1 MAEASG
7 LTGRSRWRS
16 CAAVALDWAQTLR
29 RAALAALE
37 HDMLTVG
44 QATAYSAMVAL
55 FPALIVA
62 AAVVGL
68 LPDTLPLRVQLALFF
83 DRVLPSNVS
92 PLLDGYFSAA
102 HGKGYTFR
110 ALLGALVVSITG
122 ASSVMA
128 TLMEG
133 FRRAYDLPLV
143 RGSFWPRRVRSLAL
157 VPLSLLPMSVA
168 SMLVVFGHLITHWI
182 AGEVTPSLRM
192 TVYVIAFLVRWAIA
206 LLGSVG
212 IIAVIYHLGTDL
224 TTHMR
229 EHLATLLKDPLLK
242 GPLILLRQDW
252 SWRASLP
259 GATVA
264 TVLWFVTTLLFGYYV
279 TRFANY
285 SQVYGSLGAAIALL
299 FWLYIIALSVL
310 IGAEFNAQ
318 RAVQGPGRRDPKL
331 FELLWKIPGLHRRD
345 AGRMADGQR

>member
-1 MAEASG
+1 MAKAGVMSRF
-7 LTGRSRWRS
+7 GRWMSQS
-16 CAAVALDWAQTLR
+16 LVHVQTLR
-29 RAALAALE
+29 RATLAAFE
-37 HDMLTVG
+37 HDALTVG

-68 LPDTLPLRVQLALFF
+68 LPDSLPLRVQLAIFF

-92 PLLDGYFSAA
+92 PLLDTYFTAA
-102 HGKGYTFR
+102 HRNAHTAR
-110 ALLGALVVSITG
+110 ALLGALIVSITG
-122 ASSVMA
+122 ASSVMV

-133 FRRAYDLPLV
+133 FRRAYDLPLT

-157 VPLSLLPMSVA
+157 VPLSLLPMSLA
-168 SMLVVFGHLITHWI
+168 SALVVFGNLMTHWLV
-182 AGEVTPSLRM
+182 GEVTPALR
-192 TVYVIAFLVRWAIA
+192 TPVYVVAFLLRWTIA
-206 LLGSVG
+206 LAGSVG

-224 TTHMR
+224 SKHMR
-229 EHLATLLKDPLLK
+229 EHLAALLKEPLARE
-242 GPLILLRQDW
+242 PWSLLRQDW
-252 SWRASLP
+252 TWRASLP
-259 GATVA
+259 GAAVA

-285 SQVYGSLGAAIALL
+285 SQVYGSLGAAIALM

-318 RAVQGPGRRDPKL
+318 RAAQGPNRRDPKL
-331 FELLWKIPGLHRRD
+331 LELLWKLPGLQRRRT
-345 AGRMADGQR
+345 GRMTD

>member
-1 MAEASG
+1 
-7 LTGRSRWRS
+7 LTGQGRIRL
-16 CAAVALDWAQTLR
+16 CAGVALDWAQTLR

-62 AAVVGL
+62 AAV
-68 LPDTLPLRVQLALFF
+68 PLRVQISIFF

-92 PLLDGYFSAA
+92 PLLDVYFNAA
-102 HGKGYTFR
+102 HRNGHTFR
-110 ALLGALVVSITG
+110 ALLGAIVVSITG

-128 TLMEG
+128 TMMEG
-133 FRRAYDLPLV
+133 FRRAYDLPLL

-157 VPLSLLPMSVA
+157 VPLSLLPMTVA
-168 SMLVVFGHLITHWI
+168 SMLVVFGNLITHWLV
-182 AGEVTPSLRM
+182 GEVTPSLRV
-192 TVYVIAFLVRWAIA
+192 TVYLIAFLVRWTIA
-206 LLGSVG
+206 LVGSIG
-212 IIAVIYHLGTDL
+212 IIAVIYHLGTDV

-229 EHLATLLKDPLLK
+229 EHLAALRKEPLLK
-242 GPLILLRQDW
+242 EPLTLLRKEW

-259 GATVA
+259 GASVA
-264 TVLWFVTTLLFGYYV
+264 TVLWFVTTLLFGLYV

-318 RAVQGPGRRDPKL
+318 RAVQGRRDPKL
-331 FELLWKIPGLHRRD
+331 LELLWKIPGLRRRH

>member
-1 MAEASG
+1 
-7 LTGRSRWRS
+7 LTGQGRIRL
-16 CAAVALDWAQTLR
+16 CAGVALDWAQTLR

-68 LPDTLPLRVQLALFF
+68 LPDTVPLRVQISIFF

-92 PLLDGYFSAA
+92 PLLDVYFNAA
-102 HGKGYTFR
+102 HRNGHTFR
-110 ALLGALVVSITG
+110 ALLGAIVVSITG

-128 TLMEG
+128 TMMEG
-133 FRRAYDLPLV
+133 FRRAYDLPLL

-157 VPLSLLPMSVA
+157 VPLSLLPMTVA
-168 SMLVVFGHLITHWI
+168 SMLVVFGNLITHWLV
-182 AGEVTPSLRM
+182 GEVTPSLRV
-192 TVYVIAFLVRWAIA
+192 TVYLIAFLVRWTIA
-206 LLGSVG
+206 LVGSIG
-212 IIAVIYHLGTDL
+212 IIAVIYHLGTDV

-229 EHLATLLKDPLLK
+229 EHLAALRKEPLLK
-242 GPLILLRQDW
+242 EPLTLLRKEW

-259 GATVA
+259 GASVA
-264 TVLWFVTTLLFGYYV
+264 TVLWFVTTMLFGLYV

-318 RAVQGPGRRDPKL
+318 RAV
-331 FELLWKIPGLHRRD
+331 
-345 AGRMADGQR
+345 

>member
-1 MAEASG
+1 M
-7 LTGRSRWRS
+7 TGQGRWKRY
-16 CAAVALDWAQTLR
+16 ATMALDEAQTLR
-29 RAALAALE
+29 RAALAAVE
-37 HDMLTVG
+37 HDVLTVG

-68 LPDTLPLRVQLALFF
+68 LPDTLPLRVQLSLFF

-92 PLLDGYFSAA
+92 PLLDVYFTAA
-102 HGKGYTFR
+102 HNAHTFR
-110 ALLGALVVSITG
+110 ALLGAVLVSITG
-122 ASSVMA
+122 ASSVMV
-128 TLMEG
+128 TMMEG
-133 FRRAYDLPLV
+133 FRRAYDLPLTK
-143 RGSFWPRRVRSLAL
+143 GSFWPRRMRALAL
-157 VPLSLLPMSVA
+157 VPLSLVPMTAA
-168 SMLVVFGHLITHWI
+168 SALVVFGHLITHWLV
-182 AGEVTPSLRM
+182 GEVTPSLRM
-192 TVYVIAFLVRWAIA
+192 TVYVVAFLVRWTIA
-206 LLGSVG
+206 LAGSVG

-229 EHLATLLKDPLLK
+229 QHLSMLLKDPLLRE
-242 GPLILLRQDW
+242 PLILLRKDW

-259 GATVA
+259 GAAVA
-264 TVLWFVTTLLFGYYV
+264 TVLWFVTTLLFGFYV

-331 FELLWKIPGLHRRD
+331 LELLWKLPGLHRRG